1 MSSRYAAATEGGVRV
16 TARKYMLDTDIFSF
30 VVDGRHPEVRQMVA
44 KKQGAVSI
52 SVLTLAEALFGAKK
66 KNSPRLESLI
76 EMFRDLFPVVP
87 WSEDAADAYAVIRA
101 QLEASG
107 NLIGDMDMLI
117 AASAV
122 AGGYVLVTNNVRH
135 FQRIE
140 GLMIEDWAAP
150 K

>member
-1 MSSRYAAATEGGVRV
+1 M

-44 KKQGAVSI
+44 KNQGRVSI

-76 EMFRDLFPVVP
+76 EMFRELFPVVQ

-140 GLMIEDWAAP
+140 GLAVENWAASQ
-150 K
+150 

>member
-1 MSSRYAAATEGGVRV
+1 M
-16 TARKYMLDTDIFSF
+16 TARKYMLDTDVFSF

-44 KKQGAVSI
+44 KNQGRVSI

-66 KNSPRLESLI
+66 KDSPRLESLN
-76 EMFRDLFPVVP
+76 EMFRELFPVIQ

-140 GLMIEDWAAP
+140 GLVVENWAVSQ
-150 K
+150 

>member
-1 MSSRYAAATEGGVRV
+1 MS
-16 TARKYMLDTDIFSF
+16 LTDGILKS
-30 VVDGRHPEVRQMVA
+30 GRWW
-44 KKQGAVSI
+44 
-52 SVLTLAEALFGAKK
+52 
-66 KNSPRLESLI
+66 PRT
-76 EMFRDLFPVVP
+76 RG
-87 WSEDAADAYAVIRA
+87 AVIRA

-140 GLMIEDWAAP
+140 GLIVENWAASQ
-150 K
+150 

>member
-1 MSSRYAAATEGGVRV
+1 
-16 TARKYMLDTDIFSF
+16 MLDTDIFSF

-44 KKQGAVSI
+44 KNQGRVSI

-76 EMFRDLFPVVP
+76 EMFRELFPVVQ
-87 WSEDAADAYAVIRA
+87 WSEDVADAYAVIRA

-140 GLMIEDWAAP
+140 GLIVENWAASQ
-150 K
+150 

>member
-1 MSSRYAAATEGGVRV
+1 M

-44 KKQGAVSI
+44 KNQGRVSI
-52 SVLTLAEALFGAKK
+52 SVLTLAEVLFGAKK

-76 EMFRDLFPVVP
+76 EMFRELFPVVQ

-140 GLMIEDWAAP
+140 GLIVENWAASQ
-150 K
+150 

>member
-1 MSSRYAAATEGGVRV
+1 M

-44 KKQGAVSI
+44 KNQGRVSI

-76 EMFRDLFPVVP
+76 EMFRELFPVVQ

-107 NLIGDMDMLI
+107 SPIGEMDMLL
-117 AASAV
+117 AASAI
-122 AGGYVLVTNNVRH
+122 AGGYVLVTNNIRH
-135 FQRIE
+135 FQRIQ
-140 GLMIEDWAAP
+140 GLAIENWVESR
-150 K
+150 